1 MEDLYGKNPD
11 AFLKAGKRLGG
22 HEILYGDKGFAL
34 EVFPKV
40 PLAYILWKGDEEF
53 PPKIGVLF
61 DSTIQFHLPLDM
73 IWCMVSET
81 SRRLTEHF
89 SPE

>member
-1 MEDLYGKNPD
+1 
-11 AFLKAGKRLGG
+11 
-22 HEILYGDKGFAL
+22 L

-40 PLAYILWKGDEEF
+40 PLAYILWEGDEEF
-53 PPKIGVLF
+53 PPKVAVLF

-89 SPE
+89 